1 MINSLIKALSK
12 SRAKFS
18 KIVKIISKNNI
29 SKHEIELIEEILI
42 EADLGYDLTEDIV
55 GIIKK
60 QSSSNSDIKKD
71 IKLHLKNLLKD
82 HHAELFIKE
91 KKTVILIVGVN
102 GSGKTT
108 SAAKL
113 ANYFSNLGRNVF
125 LIAADTYRAAA
136 VDQLRIWS
144 EKVGCRFIY
153 DEESTEPASVV
164 FNGLKS
170 ANAQN
175 ESLAII
181 DTAGRLHT
189 STNLMNELAKIN
201 RLIENRFPQFSKIS
215 LITIDASIGQ
225 NSLVQAEEFRKSSD
239 LNGTFLTKLD
249 GTAKGGVIFPLYDKL
264 KIPVNFVGT
273 GEGIEDLKVFDPD
286 KYVNEIMESL

>member
-1 MINSLIKALSK
+1 MINSVIKALSK

-18 KIVKIISKNNI
+18 KIVKILSKNNI
-29 SKHEIELIEEILI
+29 SKNEIELIEEILI

-60 QSSSNSDIKKD
+60 QSSSNPDIKKD
-71 IKLHLKNLLKD
+71 IKLHLKNVLKD
-82 HHAELFIKE
+82 RHTDLCIKE
-91 KKTVILIVGVN
+91 KKAAILIVGVN

-113 ANYFSNLGRNVF
+113 ANYFSNLGRNVS

-144 EKVGCRFIY
+144 ERVGCRFIY

-164 FNGLKS
+164 FNGLES

-189 STNLMNELAKIN
+189 STNLMSELAKIN

-239 LNGTFLTKLD
+239 LTGAILTKLD

-286 KYVNEIMESL
+286 KYVNEIMESV

>member
-1 MINSLIKALSK
+1 MINSIIKALSK

-18 KIVKIISKNNI
+18 KIVKILSKNNI
-29 SKHEIELIEEILI
+29 SKNEIELIEEILI

-60 QSSSNSDIKKD
+60 KSSSNSDIKKD
-71 IKLHLKNLLKD
+71 IKLHLKNILND
-82 HHAELFIKE
+82 RHNELFIRE
-91 KKTVILIVGVN
+91 KKAAILIVGVN

-113 ANYFSNLGRNVF
+113 ANYFNNLGRNVS

-144 EKVGCRFIY
+144 ERVGCRFIY

-164 FNGLKS
+164 FNGLES

-201 RLIENRFPQFSKIS
+201 RLIEDRFPQFSKIS

-239 LNGTFLTKLD
+239 LTGAILTKLD
-249 GTAKGGVIFPLYDKL
+249 GTAKGGVIFPLYNKL
-264 KIPVNFVGT
+264 KIPVNFVGI

-286 KYVNEIMESL
+286 KYVDEIMESL

>member
-1 MINSLIKALSK
+1 MINSVIKALSK

-18 KIVKIISKNNI
+18 KIVKILSKNNI
-29 SKHEIELIEEILI
+29 SKYEIELIEEILI

-60 QSSSNSDIKKD
+60 QSSSNPDIKRD
-71 IKLHLKNLLKD
+71 IKLHLKNVLKD
-82 HHAELFIKE
+82 RHTDLCIIE
-91 KKTVILIVGVN
+91 KKAAVLIVGVN

-113 ANYFSNLGRNVF
+113 ANYFSNLGRNVS

-144 EKVGCRFIY
+144 ERVGCRFIY

-164 FNGLKS
+164 FNGLES

-189 STNLMNELAKIN
+189 STNLMSELAKIN
-201 RLIENRFPQFSKIS
+201 RLIENRFPQLSKIS

-239 LNGTFLTKLD
+239 LTGAILTKLD

-286 KYVNEIMESL
+286 KYVNEIMESV

>member
-1 MINSLIKALSK
+1 MS
-12 SRAKFS
+12 
-18 KIVKIISKNNI
+18 
-29 SKHEIELIEEILI
+29 EEII
-42 EADLGYDLTEDIV
+42 

-60 QSSSNSDIKKD
+60 QSNSNSDLIKD
-71 IKLHLKNLLKD
+71 IKLHLKNLLKEY
-82 HHAELFIKE
+82 HNELSIKE
-91 KKTVILIVGVN
+91 KKTAILIVGVN

-113 ANYFSNLGRNVF
+113 ANYYSNLGKNVS

-144 EKVGCRFIY
+144 ERVGCRFIY
-153 DEESTEPASVV
+153 NEESADPASVV
-164 FNGLKS
+164 FNGLES
-170 ANAQN
+170 ANTQN

-189 STNLMNELAKIN
+189 SGNLMNELAKIN

-225 NSLVQAEEFRKSSD
+225 NSIVQAEEFRKSSD
-239 LNGTFLTKLD
+239 LSGAIITKLD
-249 GTAKGGVIFPLYDKL
+249 GTAKGGVVFPLYDKL
-264 KIPVNFVGT
+264 KIPVNFVGL
-273 GEGIEDLKVFDPD
+273 GEGIGDLKVFDPD
-286 KYVNEIMESL
+286 KYVDGIMESL

>member
-1 MINSLIKALSK
+1 MINSIIKALSK

-18 KIVKIISKNNI
+18 KIVKILSKNNI
-29 SKHEIELIEEILI
+29 SKNEIELIEEILI

-60 QSSSNSDIKKD
+60 KSSSNSEIKKD
-71 IKLHLKNLLKD
+71 IKLHLKNILND
-82 HHAELFIKE
+82 RHNELFIKE
-91 KKTVILIVGVN
+91 KKAAILIVGVN

-113 ANYFSNLGRNVF
+113 ANYFNNLGRNVS

-153 DEESTEPASVV
+153 NEESNEPASVV
-164 FNGLKS
+164 FNGLES
-170 ANAQN
+170 GNAQK

-201 RLIENRFPQFSKIS
+201 RLIEDRFPQFSKIS

-225 NSLVQAEEFRKSSD
+225 NSLVQAEGFRKSSD
-239 LNGTFLTKLD
+239 LTGAILTKLD
-249 GTAKGGVIFPLYDKL
+249 GTAKGGVIFPLYNKL
-264 KIPVNFVGT
+264 KIPVNFVGI

-286 KYVNEIMESL
+286 KYVDDIMESL

>member
-1 MINSLIKALSK
+1 MINSIIKALSN

-18 KIVKIISKNNI
+18 KIVNIISKNNI
-29 SKHEIELIEEILI
+29 SEQEIELIEEILI
-42 EADLGYDLTEDIV
+42 EADLGFDLSESII

-60 QSSSNSDIKKD
+60 RSNSDSDLIKD
-71 IKLHLKNLLKD
+71 IKLHLKNLLGEYHND
-82 HHAELFIKE
+82 LSLKE
-91 KKTVILIVGVN
+91 KKTAILIVGVN

-113 ANYFSNLGRNVF
+113 ANYYWNLGKNVS

-144 EKVGCRFIY
+144 ERVGCRFIY
-153 DEESTEPASVV
+153 NEESTNPTSVV
-164 FNGLKS
+164 YNGLKS

-175 ESLAII
+175 DNLAII

-189 STNLMNELAKIN
+189 SGNLMNELAKIN
-201 RLIENRFPQFSKIS
+201 RLIDNRFPQFAKIS

-225 NSLVQAEEFRKSSD
+225 NSIVQAKQFRKSSD
-239 LNGTFLTKLD
+239 ISGAILTKLD
-249 GTAKGGVIFPLYDKL
+249 GTAKGGVVFPLYDKL
-264 KIPVNFVGT
+264 KIPINFVGL
-273 GEGIEDLKVFDPD
+273 GEGIGDLKVFDPC
-286 KYVNEIMESL
+286 KYVESIFESL